1 MLSPLMGTKF
11 IWPAFSDRPWRAMIF
26 TSETAAEMAGTMKE
40 AGVARF
46 PARAFCVGPR
56 TAQVAKAAGFVPIG
70 VGDNAEDLLAL
81 ILAAPLAP
89 LLHLRGR
96 EVRGDLAKRL
106 SASGVPTTDAVVY
119 AQEKQPLT
127 TQAMALLW
135 GDQPIL
141 LPLFSPR
148 SAEILQAECLRI
160 GLKAPLAIIAISA
173 AVAEAAADLS
183 RDIAV
188 SAAPDGE
195 SMLQAVVKRL
205 QDGQSA

>member
-1 MLSPLMGTKF
+1 
-11 IWPAFSDRPWRAMIF
+11 MIF
-26 TSETAAEMAGTMKE
+26 TSETAAGTAGTMKE
-40 AGVARF
+40 AGIARF
-46 PARAFCVGPR
+46 PAPAFCVGPR

-70 VGDNAEDLLAL
+70 VADNAENLLAL
-81 ILAAPLAP
+81 ILAAPVVP

-106 SASGVPTTDAVVY
+106 SASGVPTTDAIIY

-127 TQAMALLW
+127 AQAVALLR

-148 SAEILQAECLRI
+148 SAEILRAECLRI
-160 GLKAPLAIIAISA
+160 GRKAPIAVIAIST
-173 AVAEAAADLS
+173 AVAEVVADLS

-205 QDGQSA
+205 QDGQTA